1 MRNNDSGIRS
11 KASATEFDVKR
22 MCNMCARARTSG
34 CMRSC
39 RQLVMT
45 LRLRRLRQKMLAFQR
60 LVALQVLC
68 DCTMHSWSHGTLAL

>member
-11 KASATEFDVKR
+11 KATATEFAVKC
-22 MCNMCARARTSG
+22 MCNICARARTSG

-39 RQLVMT
+39 RQLVTT
-45 LRLRRLRQKMLAFQR
+45 LRLRMLRQKMLAFQR

-68 DCTMHSWSHGTLAL
+68 HYTMDS